1 MADSIPMEST
11 QGSACLW
18 TTNNHGSLVPRHALQ
33 HRPTNTNDTGEAAS
47 FAHATRSAKRRRS
60 TGDTTW
66 RCVAHPHVS
75 SAGTTALGL
84 NVDHQTHMTKQG
96 QIAIHLD
103 DYHYA
108 VTRLHTNT
116 TTRAIQP
123 IKVLHRQLA
132 PRHDDDLPLKGPRV
146 YKL

>member
-1 MADSIPMEST
+1 
-11 QGSACLW
+11 
-18 TTNNHGSLVPRHALQ
+18 
-33 HRPTNTNDTGEAAS
+33 
-47 FAHATRSAKRRRS
+47 
-60 TGDTTW
+60 
-66 RCVAHPHVS
+66 
-75 SAGTTALGL
+75 
-84 NVDHQTHMTKQG
+84 MTKQG

-132 PRHDDDLPLKGPRV
+132 PRHDDDLPCISQQQFQHFMGVLFILTIIDILKSCIGTQERTV
-146 YKL
+146 LSSQRRRHELAEARFVWETI